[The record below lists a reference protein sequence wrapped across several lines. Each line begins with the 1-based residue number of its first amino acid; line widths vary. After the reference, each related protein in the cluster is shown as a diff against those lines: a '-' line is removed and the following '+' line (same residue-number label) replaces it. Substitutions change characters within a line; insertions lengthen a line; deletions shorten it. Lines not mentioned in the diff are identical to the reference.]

1 MIAYQ
6 SFLFNEILMFPH
18 PGFFLDFG
26 SHSLLAC
33 TPAEKSQY
41 AYSDPIVTFRLFAF
55 EVWASL
61 QLTNITALRL

>member
-6 SFLFNEILMFPH
+6 SSLFNEILMFYR

-33 TPAEKSQY
+33 SESV
-41 AYSDPIVTFRLFAF
+41 S
-55 EVWASL
+55 
-61 QLTNITALRL
+61 